1 MHRDPRVSLADIEQ
15 AGADIARFIEG
26 MDLEAYSADARTQ
39 AAVERKFEIVG
50 EALNRLRGGHPE
62 HAARIPDLRR
72 IIGFRNVLPHGYD
85 RVVPENVWDYATND
99 LPELRRVVQALLAEL
114 GPPEERTP
122 NACSPST
129 TGCRD
134 SSAQIFFPSDR
145 TETTWDLDRQRGR
158 IAAQIAKHLLGRW
171 RAG

>member
-1 MHRDPRVSLADIEQ
+1 MHRDPRVLLADVEQ

-26 MDLEAYSADARTQ
+26 MDESAFVDDALTL

-50 EALNRLRGGHPE
+50 EALNRLQANHPE

-72 IIGFRNVLPHGYD
+72 IIGFRNVLAHGYD

-114 GPPEERTP
+114 GPPE
-122 NACSPST
+122 
-129 TGCRD
+129 
-134 SSAQIFFPSDR
+134 Q
-145 TETTWDLDRQRGR
+145 
-158 IAAQIAKHLLGRW
+158 
-171 RAG
+171 